1 MHLALVLPLT
11 TSCTSSLPHPASFP
25 TPSTSQL
32 PGQRAKSLQPSR
44 VLVRAKHCT
53 DLHTPPLFALPRERH
68 TQVRGSQVTE
78 GRCSAALVQ
87 TGAWSWACGEHRRG
101 QAAAGAQLLA
111 CKGRR
116 GLPKAPAAPSP
127 PSKPAS
133 KQQQPSSPPLE
144 LQAGTK
150 RPG

>member
-1 MHLALVLPLT
+1 MHERTKTQPVLVLPPT

-25 TPSTSQL
+25 T
-32 PGQRAKSLQPSR
+32 R

-53 DLHTPPLFALPRERH
+53 DLHTPPLFALPRARH

-78 GRCSAALVQ
+78 GQCSAALVQ
-87 TGAWSWACGEHRRG
+87 TGARSWACGEHRQG
-101 QAAAGAQLLA
+101 QAAAGAQLPA
-111 CKGRR
+111 CKGWR
-116 GLPKAPAAPSP
+116 GLPEAPAATSP

-150 RPG
+150 HPG